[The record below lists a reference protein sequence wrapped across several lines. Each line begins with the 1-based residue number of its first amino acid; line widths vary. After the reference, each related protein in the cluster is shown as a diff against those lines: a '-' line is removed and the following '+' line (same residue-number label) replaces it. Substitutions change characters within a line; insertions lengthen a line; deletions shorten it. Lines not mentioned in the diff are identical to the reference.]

1 MFDTNTLKE
10 LGFKGLDEEQEKMIL
25 DKMNATIEMRV
36 GTRIQT
42 ALSDKELEE
51 FTKVLDE
58 GGDKAAQKWLTGKMP
73 SYEVIVKEESE
84 AFLKDIKDMG
94 KARQEAMNDQDIA

>member
-25 DKMNATIEMRV
+25 DKMNATIETRV
-36 GTRIQT
+36 GTRIQL

-51 FTKVLDE
+51 FNKVLDE
-58 GGDKAAQKWLTGKMP
+58 GGDKAAQKWLAGKMP
-73 SYEVIVKEESE
+73 SYEEIVKEESE

-94 KARQEAMNDQDIA
+94 KARQEATKDQDIA